1 MGKEVRIGIIGFGV
15 VGGGLYR
22 ILEQNGEE
30 IGRRVGLSLRV
41 AKIADIDWERERPAM
56 PPAELRTTDAQEII
70 DDHDIP
76 IVVET
81 IGGTGVALKL
91 VRAALEAGKSVVT
104 SNKALIAKHGEE
116 LLDTA
121 EAKGVDLMFEGAVGG
136 TIPIIRALKE
146 SLEANHL
153 DTILGIVNGTT
164 NYILTRMAEEGLSFA
179 EVLADAQRLGYAEAD
194 PTDDIEG
201 YDARNKLAILSAI
214 GFGLRARVE
223 DIYAEGIAR
232 ITPRDLRYAE
242 EMGYVVKLLAIGR
255 RRDLRVELHV
265 HPTLVPKTH
274 PLAAVR
280 GSFNAIFVHGDGCDD
295 VMLYGRGA
303 GDMPTGS
310 AVAGDVIEAA
320 RNVAS
325 GCRGRVLCTCVAAA
339 EMAPMDEVETRTY
352 LRIKVADRPGVMGKI
367 ATVFGDEGVS
377 LASVIQ
383 RDTDGQVAEIVLVTH
398 NCAEGRLNRA
408 MERVAALDVVEEIAS
423 RIRAMDEG

>member
-1 MGKEVRIGIIGFGV
+1 M
-15 VGGGLYR
+15 
-22 ILEQNGEE
+22 
-30 IGRRVGLSLRV
+30 
-41 AKIADIDWERERPAM
+41 
-56 PPAELRTTDAQEII
+56 
-70 DDHDIP
+70 
-76 IVVET
+76 
-81 IGGTGVALKL
+81 
-91 VRAALEAGKSVVT
+91 
-104 SNKALIAKHGEE
+104 HGEE
-116 LLDTA
+116 LLDIA

-164 NYILTRMAEEGLSFA
+164 NYILTRMADEELEFSD
-179 EVLADAQRLGYAEAD
+179 VLADAQKLGYAEAD

-223 DIYAEGIAR
+223 DVFTEGITR
-232 ITPRDLRYAE
+232 ITQADLKYAAQ
-242 EMGYVVKLLAIGR
+242 MGYVVKLLAIGR
-255 RRDLRVELHV
+255 RQGSRVELHV
-265 HPTLVPKTH
+265 HPTLVPKNH

-320 RNVAS
+320 RNVVG
-325 GCRGRVLCTCVAAA
+325 GCKGRVLCTCLAAA
-339 EMAPMDEVETRTY
+339 EPAPMDEVDTRTY
-352 LRIKVADRPGVMGKI
+352 LRIRVTDQPGVMGKI
-367 ATVFGDEGVS
+367 ATALGDEGVS

-383 RDTDGQVAEIVLVTH
+383 LDTDGQVAEIVLVTH
-398 NCAEGRLNRA
+398 LCAEGRLNRA
-408 MERVAALDVVEEIAS
+408 LERVKALDVVEEIAS